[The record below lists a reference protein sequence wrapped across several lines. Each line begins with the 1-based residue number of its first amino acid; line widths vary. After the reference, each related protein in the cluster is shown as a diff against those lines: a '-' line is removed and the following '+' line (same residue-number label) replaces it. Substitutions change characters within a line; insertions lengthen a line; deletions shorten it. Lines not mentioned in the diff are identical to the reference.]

1 MMEMDYLKEAL
12 LREYGGEAEKIL
24 AGLSCRRRTTLRV
37 NTLKADR
44 GRVEE
49 ELRAAGLSF
58 SPVQG
63 LPDALVLP
71 SGSESAVRK
80 LAVYENGEIYLQSL
94 SSMLPPLFLGAE
106 AGEDVLDMAAAP
118 GGKTSQLAQLTGGQA
133 FITACEI
140 NHIRAERMKS
150 NLKKLGCGRVNVI
163 ERDARK
169 LDDFLRFDRILL
181 DAPCSG
187 SGTLDLTDE
196 GSCKAFSEKLVHN
209 SARLQKELIRKAV
222 RLLKPGGTLLYSTC
236 SLLREENAE
245 SAGEMK
251 KLGLLPDPITLE
263 GVEGLRLLDGGLPGS
278 VTVCPNEFFEG
289 FFMARYKKAP

>member
-1 MMEMDYLKEAL
+1 MEMSF
-12 LREYGGEAEKIL
+12 LRDTLAKEYGGEAEEIL
-24 AGLSCRRRTTLRV
+24 AGLSGGRRTTLRV

-63 LPDALVLP
+63 LADALVLP
-71 SGSESAVRK
+71 SGSEIAVRK

-118 GGKTSQLAQLTGGQA
+118 GGKTSQLAQLTGDRA

-196 GSCKAFSEKLVHN
+196 GPCKAFSEKLVHN

-251 KLGLLPDPITLE
+251 KLGLSPDPITLE

>member
-1 MMEMDYLKEAL
+1 MEMDYLKEVL
-12 LREYGGEAEKIL
+12 LREYGGEAEEIL
-24 AGLSCRRRTTLRV
+24 AGLSGGRRTTLRV

-63 LPDALVLP
+63 LPDALILP

-118 GGKTSQLAQLTGGQA
+118 GGKTSQLAQLTGGRA

-150 NLKKLGCGRVNVI
+150 NLKKMGCGRVNVI

-187 SGTLDLTDE
+187 SGTLDLMDE

-251 KLGLLPDPITLE
+251 KLGLSPDPITLE
-263 GVEGLRLLDGGLPGS
+263 GVEGLRLLDSGLPGS
-278 VTVCPNEFFEG
+278 VTVCPNEFFDG